1 MHYQFIAVLIF
12 RYTILA
18 DRRSIFSRGE
28 TTGMN
33 KKLFCVNQT
42 NQHNN
47 FTDDQ
52 PLVTKRASS
61 ELNQL
66 VDSVQKEA
74 TEIEKQYRP
83 YAMFRGG
90 LYLIL
95 MIFVFI
101 LVDHI
106 KTWGSLSQSYH
117 EAAYLYMIFT
127 VLMIAAI
134 FYEMIYKSR
143 LSEFKES
150 PKYKEVILKQE
161 TMFNLLRD
169 EFQLPEDE
177 QKLTVLGFRYYV
189 ENDKMNLLPKNA
201 HLYLPISLH
210 TFVKNNVLYL
220 ASIDQ
225 LVEISLEDFIGIKR
239 IDERIHLVNW
249 IERESYR
256 KEPYRKYKIRKT
268 KAEYYSFRP
277 FYILT
282 FKVGEVQYD
291 LTLPVYEIA
300 KFIQLTGIPYE
311 DEYTIL
317 GL

>member
-1 MHYQFIAVLIF
+1 MKIHSIIVNI
-12 RYTILA
+12 
-18 DRRSIFSRGE
+18 RSIYNRGE
-28 TTGMN
+28 TTDMN

-42 NQHNN
+42 NPHNT

-61 ELNQL
+61 ELIQL

-74 TEIEKQYRP
+74 TDIEKQYRP
-83 YAMFRGG
+83 YAMLRGG

-95 MIFVFI
+95 MIYILI

-106 KTWGSLSQSYH
+106 KTWGSLKESFH
-117 EAAYLYMIFT
+117 EAAYLYLIFT
-127 VLMIAAI
+127 VVMIVAI

-143 LSEFKES
+143 LSGFKES
-150 PKYKEVILKQE
+150 PKYQNVLLKQE
-161 TMFNLLRD
+161 TMIQLLRD

-177 QKLTVLGFRYYV
+177 QKLTVLGFRYHV
-189 ENDKMNLLPKNA
+189 ENDKMTLLPKNA
-201 HLYLPISLH
+201 NLYIPISLH
-210 TFVKNNVLYL
+210 AFVKNNVLYL

-225 LVEISLEDFIGIKR
+225 LVEISLEDFVGIKR
-239 IDERIHLVNW
+239 IDERINLVHW

-268 KAEYYSFRP
+268 KADYYSMKP

-282 FKVGEVQYD
+282 FGVDEVQYD

-300 KFIQLTGIPYE
+300 KLIQLTGILYE
-311 DEYTIL
+311 DEYASL
-317 GL
+317 S